1 MLEYGQ
7 RNKAAKKQKNSTE
20 PTDHSDLP
28 DKLVGNKA
36 KIVKNIL

>member
-1 MLEYGQ
+1 MDKETKL
-7 RNKAAKKQKNSTE
+7 QKNKKTE